1 MMSEQLAAAIQT
13 LISTYQD
20 PVLIARGLVID
31 PQEVASELAQAIPD
45 SSEGAALRIL
55 AKTHENTQYER
66 SVELP
71 GEPS

>member
-1 MMSEQLAAAIQT
+1 MMSEQLAAAIEA

-31 PQEVASELAQAIPD
+31 PQEVALELAQAIPD

-55 AKTHENTQYER
+55 AKTYENTQHER
-66 SVELP
+66 FIELP

>member
-31 PQEVASELAQAIPD
+31 PQEVASELAQTIPD

-66 SVELP
+66 SVELS

>member
-31 PQEVASELAQAIPD
+31 PQEVALELAQAIPD

-66 SVELP
+66 SVELS